1 MNMTV
6 RKRGVLELNSAFE
19 QNKLDLQSYHAMK
32 YDNGV
37 TTISEARIR
46 QYGGVSVCRT
56 REHADTHRTRVG
68 YVSDTPRGV
77 SLTI

>member
-6 RKRGVLELNSAFE
+6 RKRGVLELNSACE

-37 TTISEARIR
+37 TTINDKKEAKK
-46 QYGGVSVCRT
+46 
-56 REHADTHRTRVG
+56 
-68 YVSDTPRGV
+68 
-77 SLTI
+77 

>member
-1 MNMTV
+1 MSEGEQ
-6 RKRGVLELNSAFE
+6 KSSSPNS
-19 QNKLDLQSYHAMK
+19 
-32 YDNGV
+32 
-37 TTISEARIR
+37 SEARIR

-56 REHADTHRTRVG
+56 RGHVDTHRIRVG